1 MLESLH
7 VQNLALIEEAQLD
20 FTEGLNILSGETG
33 AGKSVLIGS
42 VNLAIGER
50 ADADMIRRGCDSA
63 LIELVFYDTTLPVSQ
78 KLEQLDLPSED
89 GTIIISRRITPN
101 RSVFKINGETVTA
114 KVVKSLAEPLL
125 DMHGQHEHQSLLKKT
140 KHREILD
147 TFAGEEL
154 ELLFPQI
161 KELLKQLKEEK
172 ELLASLSMDEE
183 SRRRELSLAEFECR
197 EIQQASLKEGE
208 DEELEEQFRTM
219 SHARKIR
226 ETGADIL
233 HLLDGSGNADA
244 VTLLGQALR
253 KAGTLS
259 GLDKR
264 LDELFSALS
273 DAESMVRDFHRDME
287 GYLEDLAFQTEQ
299 FDEIA
304 ARLDLI
310 NHLKSKYGRTVTDIL
325 EYGEKQQK
333 RAEELENADAARE
346 ESERRIEK
354 LTEKYEKVCK
364 EASELR
370 KKAARSLE
378 EKLTEALLD
387 LNFLQVRFSVSIDSG
402 MEYASP
408 LGYDSVE
415 FLVSLNPGEEVRPL
429 VNVASGGELSRIML
443 GIKTVLADA
452 DQVPTLIFD
461 EIDSGIS
468 GRTAWKVAEKL
479 NTLSRSR
486 QVLCITHLPQIAAM
500 ADTHFCIDK
509 EALDGSSV
517 TTISKL
523 DEDQRVREVARMSG
537 GDVITEAGLSQ
548 ARELIAQKISG

>member
-20 FTEGLNILSGETG
+20 FSEGLNILSGETG
-33 AGKSVLIGS
+33 AGKSVLVGS
-42 VNLAIGER
+42 VNLALGER
-50 ADADMIRRGCDSA
+50 ADADMIRRGCESA
-63 LIELVFYDTTLPVSQ
+63 LIELVFYDTSLPVAQ
-78 KLEQLDLPSED
+78 KLEQLDLPSDD
-89 GTIIISRRITPN
+89 GTIIISRRITAN

-154 ELLFPQI
+154 QLLFPQI

-172 ELLASLSMDEE
+172 EFLEALSMDEE
-183 SRRRELSLAEFECR
+183 SRRRELSLAEFECD
-197 EIQQASLKEGE
+197 EIDRACLKEGE

-219 SHARKIR
+219 SHARKIQ
-226 ETGADIL
+226 ENGADIL
-233 HLLDGSGNADA
+233 HLLDGSGEAGA
-244 VTLLGQALR
+244 SALLGEALR
-253 KAGTLS
+253 KAGSVS

-264 LDELFSALS
+264 LDDLVTALA
-273 DAESMVRDFHRDME
+273 DAESVVRDFYRDLE
-287 GYLEDLAFQTEQ
+287 SYLDDLAFEAER

-310 NHLKSKYGRTVTDIL
+310 NHLKSKYGRTVADIF
-325 EYGEKQQK
+325 EYGEKQRK
-333 RAEELENADAARE
+333 RAEELADADAART
-346 ESERRIEK
+346 ESEKRIKK
-354 LTEKYEKVCK
+354 LTEEYEKVCSK
-364 EASELR
+364 ASDLR
-370 KKAARSLE
+370 KEAARSLE
-378 EKLTEALLD
+378 QKLTEALLD
-387 LNFLQVRFSVSIDSG
+387 LNFLQVQFAVSIESG
-402 MEYASP
+402 MEYASA
-408 LGYDSVE
+408 LGYDNVE

-429 VNVASGGELSRIML
+429 INIASGGELSRIML

-500 ADTHFCIDK
+500 ADTHFCIEK
-509 EALDGSSV
+509 EALAGESKTS
-517 TTISKL
+517 INKL
-523 DEDQRVREVARMSG
+523 DEEQRVREVARMSG
-537 GDVITEAGLSQ
+537 GDVVTEAGLSQ